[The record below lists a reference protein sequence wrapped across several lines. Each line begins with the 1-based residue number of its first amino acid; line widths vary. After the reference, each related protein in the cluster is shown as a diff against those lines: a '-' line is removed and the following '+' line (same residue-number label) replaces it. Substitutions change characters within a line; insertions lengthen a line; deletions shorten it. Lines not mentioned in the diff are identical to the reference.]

1 MADAS
6 DAGARQLVHD
16 LRSPLMV
23 VDGFAALLAGDD
35 GALTAEQR
43 ADYATRIRR
52 AAAEMRE
59 LIDRAAAEQ
68 QP

>member
-23 VDGFAALLAGDD
+23 VDGFAALLARDD
-35 GALTAEQR
+35 GSLTAEER
-43 ADYATRIRR
+43 ADYATRIRT
-52 AAAEMRE
+52 AAAEMRA
-59 LIDRAAAEQ
+59 LIDRAAAAASD
-68 QP
+68 